1 MSSRHQRW
9 PLSNKRNHRQQHC
22 QTDPAKCTSSTGVQ
36 TDRRQMFA
44 LKQSPVFFL
53 RSPGTSPG
61 IPRRL
66 ERLFNCLS
74 SWMARCRRRFAQPA
88 IMERSA
94 VIAIESNGKVWVDSA
109 VGQKLPKQSEERFVQ
124 RLWPKRPVDLK
135 LRKRDKK
142 MEYFL
147 LTKRM
152 IADKQ
157 EKVCKKRNISAG
169 AQSVIC
175 LFRER

>member
-94 VIAIESNGKVWVDSA
+94 VIAIEGPTGGGRSRGNRKQWKGLGGLSSRPKVTETIRRTIRATPLAKASCRS
-109 VGQKLPKQSEERFVQ
+109 K
-124 RLWPKRPVDLK
+124 
-135 LRKRDKK
+135 
-142 MEYFL
+142 
-147 LTKRM
+147 
-152 IADKQ
+152 I
-157 EKVCKKRNISAG
+157 EKAR
-169 AQSVIC
+169 
-175 LFRER
+175 